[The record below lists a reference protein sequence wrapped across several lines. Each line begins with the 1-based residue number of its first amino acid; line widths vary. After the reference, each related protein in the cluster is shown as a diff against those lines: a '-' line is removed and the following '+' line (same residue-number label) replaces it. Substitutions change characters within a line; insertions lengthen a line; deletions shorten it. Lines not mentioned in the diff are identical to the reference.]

1 MSESTL
7 GTTVHERQGD
17 APGLRAQWPIRS
29 RAAAQIFVTFLA
41 LVTAGL
47 SAGWL
52 ILGPLAGSWLAE
64 WDRGLAVWL
73 ADRRNPTLDTLTD
86 LGSGFSD
93 TVSIIVGLVVLMV
106 AMTMAWRRWRE
117 SLTLG
122 VALGLEASVFVVV
135 STIVG
140 RDRPP
145 VEQLDPSPPTAS
157 FPSGHTGAAFAFY
170 IGIGL
175 IVYWTTH
182 KRLPRAAATLVA
194 AVIPILVAISRM
206 YRGMHFMTDVL
217 FGAALGTACIVA
229 AAVIVDRATSRRRA
243 EI

>member
-1 MSESTL
+1 MI
-7 GTTVHERQGD
+7 ERPLQARQD
-17 APGLRAQWPIRS
+17 APGLRTLWPLRS
-29 RAAAQIFVTFLA
+29 RAVGEIFAAFLA

-52 ILGPLAGSWLAE
+52 LLGPLAGSRLAD
-64 WDRGLAVWL
+64 WDRGVALWL
-73 ADRRNPTLDTLTD
+73 ANRRNPALDTLTD
-86 LGSGFSD
+86 VGSAFAN
-93 TVSIIVGLVVLMV
+93 TVNIIVALLVLVVG
-106 AMTMAWRRWRE
+106 MTLVWRRWRE

-135 STIVG
+135 SSIVG

-170 IGIGL
+170 IGIAL
-175 IVYWTTH
+175 IVYWTTR
-182 KRLPRAAATLVA
+182 KRLPRAAAVLVA
-194 AVIPILVAISRM
+194 ALIPSIVAVSRM

-217 FGAALGTACIVA
+217 FGAALGVACIAA
-229 AAVIVDRATSRRRA
+229 AAVIVPRAAARRRA